1 MKHVATAGIVAYF
14 VMAGVLTAQAPSP
27 SAAPPSSTLQT
38 RPERTAFNETSR
50 YADVVAF
57 MAAAAK
63 AAPKLIHLTTFGSSS
78 EGRLLPLAVVGA
90 ADASPEAVHRT
101 GKLRVYI
108 QGNIHA
114 GEVEGKESAQMLLR
128 ELAGGTHADWLRSM
142 VLLVAPIYNA
152 DGNEKM
158 SLTSRGRQHGPMA
171 GQGQR
176 PNAQGY
182 DLNRD
187 HMKLDSPEARAF
199 VKLMDDYDPQ
209 MALDLH
215 TTNGTRHA
223 YRLTYAPPLN
233 PATDPAIIDLLRK
246 DWLPSVTRTIKT
258 KYDWDY
264 YYYGNVEGR
273 GPAGTPDE
281 RAWKSFD
288 SRPRFNNNYIGLRN
302 RIAIL
307 SEAYSYD
314 TFEDRIT
321 ATNRFVEE
329 VLAYAH
335 AHAARIRTLT
345 AAADRKKLPG
355 SRLALRAELERAPGL
370 VEILMGEVVEEKNPN
385 DGHLMDRRVDVR
397 KPERMP
403 EYGTF
408 KATDTERVPSVYYVP
423 ATLTKAV
430 EHLRAQGVLATPL
443 TAAATVRIEE
453 FRITGSA
460 VAREFQGHTERTL
473 QGTWVAAERQLP
485 VGTLRI
491 DMTQPLA
498 RLAFYL
504 IEPRSDDGLVD
515 WNILDEAI
523 GESKVFPIVR
533 SRN

>member
-1 MKHVATAGIVAYF
+1 VKPLAAGIAAYF
-14 VMAGVLTAQAPSP
+14 VMTGVLLAQSPAATPSP
-27 SAAPPSSTLQT
+27 ASGLQT
-38 RPERTAFNETSR
+38 RPERTAFNETST

-57 MAAAAK
+57 MEAAAK
-63 AAPKLIHLTTFGSSS
+63 AAPKLIHLTTFGTSS
-78 EGRLLPLAVVGA
+78 EGRALPLAVVGA
-90 ADASPEAVHRT
+90 PDASPDAVRRA

-108 QGNIHA
+108 QANIHA

-128 ELAGGTHADWLRSM
+128 ELAGGKHADWLGSM

-152 DGNEKM
+152 DGNEKF

-187 HMKLDSPEARAF
+187 HMKLDSPEARAV
-199 VKLMDDYDPQ
+199 VKLMNDYDPHVS
-209 MALDLH
+209 MDLH

-233 PATDPAIIDLLRK
+233 PATDPAIVDLLRK
-246 DWLPSVTRTIKT
+246 DWLPSVTKAIKT

-273 GPAGTPDE
+273 APAGAPQE

-307 SEAYSYD
+307 SEAYAYD
-314 TFEDRIT
+314 TFEDRIR
-321 ATNRFVEE
+321 ATSRFVEE

-335 AHAARIRTLT
+335 AHAPAIRTLT
-345 AAADRKKLPG
+345 AAADAKRLPG
-355 SRLALRAELERAPGL
+355 TRLALRAELERATEL
-370 VEILMGEVVEEKNPN
+370 VEILMGEVVQEKNPN

-408 KATDTERVPSVYYVP
+408 KATETERVPSSYYLP
-423 ATLTKAV
+423 ATLTKAL
-430 EHLRAQGVLATPL
+430 EHLRAHGVRAAPL
-443 TAAATVRIEE
+443 PRAATLRIEE
-453 FRITGSA
+453 FQITGSA
-460 VAREFQGHTERTL
+460 LAQEFQGHKERTL
-473 QGTWVAAERQLP
+473 QGTWVAAERELP
-485 VGTLRI
+485 AGTIRI
-491 DMTQPLA
+491 DMAQPLA

-504 IEPRSDDGLVD
+504 IEPRSDDGMVD

-523 GESKVFPIVR
+523 GDAKIFPIVR
-533 SRN
+533 SRD

>member
-1 MKHVATAGIVAYF
+1 VKHYAVGLVAYLAYL
-14 VMAGVLTAQAPSP
+14 MMTSGLTSQSP
-27 SAAPPSSTLQT
+27 SGSLLT
-38 RPERTAFNETSR
+38 RPERTAFNETST
-50 YADVVAF
+50 YAEVVAF
-57 MAAAAK
+57 MEAVSRT
-63 AAPKLIHLTTFGSSS
+63 APKLIHLTTFGTTV
-78 EGRLLPLAVVGA
+78 EGRTLPLAVVGA
-90 ADASPEAVHRT
+90 ADASPEAVRRS

-128 ELAGGTHADWLRSM
+128 ELASGKHADWLSSM

-199 VKLMDDYDPQ
+199 VKLMNDYDPQ
-209 MALDLH
+209 VALDLH

-223 YRLTYAPPLN
+223 YHLTYAPPLN
-233 PATDPAIIDLLRK
+233 PATDPAIVDLLRE
-246 DWLPSVTRTIKT
+246 DWLPSVTRAIKA

-273 GPAGTPDE
+273 GAAGTPDE
-281 RAWKSFD
+281 RAWRSFD

-307 SEAYSYD
+307 SEAYAYD
-314 TFEDRIT
+314 TFEDRIK
-321 ATNRFVEE
+321 ATSRFVEE

-335 AHAARIRTLT
+335 AHAARIRTVT
-345 AAADRKKLPG
+345 AAADEKAIAG

-370 VEILMGEVVEEKNPN
+370 VEILMGDVVQEKNPN

-408 KATDTERVPSVYYVP
+408 KPTHTERVPSAYYVP
-423 ATLTKAV
+423 AELTKAV
-430 EHLRAQGVLATPL
+430 EHLRAHGIRTTPL
-443 TAAATVRIEE
+443 TRAETVRLEE
-453 FRITGSA
+453 FQISGGR
-460 VAREFQGHTERTL
+460 VAEEFQGHKERTL
-473 QGTWVAAERQLP
+473 EGTWVAADRSLP
-485 VGTLRI
+485 AGTLRV
-491 DMTQPLA
+491 DTRQPLA

-515 WNILDEAI
+515 WNILDEAL
-523 GESKVFPIVR
+523 GSAKVFPILR
-533 SRN
+533 SRD